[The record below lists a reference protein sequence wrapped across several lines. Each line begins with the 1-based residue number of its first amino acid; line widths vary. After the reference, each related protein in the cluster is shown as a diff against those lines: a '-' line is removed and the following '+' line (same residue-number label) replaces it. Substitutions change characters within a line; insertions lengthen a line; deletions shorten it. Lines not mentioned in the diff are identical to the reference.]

1 MIFFIKLNNRS
12 LFTTSDYCKY
22 CHCNIFKLIEIIFN
36 LVVGGGSSSNKVH
49 KVGLGALLLQ
59 DLLGGLLG
67 LPLLLREV
75 IVVLPR
81 PVRRQVRVVGGRG
94 VGHRP
99 GAPGEQY
106 STVQYTVHSTVPGV
120 EVAEVV
126 GELLHRV
133 RRHPA
138 VVPQHLVVAGPAGAL
153 ERRSFG

>member
-1 MIFFIKLNNRS
+1 MDFMIFFIKINNRS
-12 LFTTSDYCKY
+12 LFTTSDNCKY
-22 CHCNIFKLIEIIFN
+22 CHCIIFKLIEIICN

-67 LPLLLREV
+67 LLLLLREV

-106 STVQYTVHSTVPGV
+106 STVQYTAHSTQYTVHSTQY
-120 EVAEVV
+120 
-126 GELLHRV
+126 
-133 RRHPA
+133 A
-138 VVPQHLVVAGPAGAL
+138 VQYL
-153 ERRSFG
+153 E

>member
-1 MIFFIKLNNRS
+1 M
-12 LFTTSDYCKY
+12 
-22 CHCNIFKLIEIIFN
+22 
-36 LVVGGGSSSNKVH
+36 GGGSSSNKVH

-67 LPLLLREV
+67 LLLLLREV

-99 GAPGEQY
+99 GAPES
-106 STVQYTVHSTVPGV
+106 STVQCSAVHSTVPGV

-153 ERRSFG
+153 DTRLSGETVCY